1 MPAPTPRKGTP
12 REGRRILALFA
23 PHRRPL
29 AGVLLL
35 ILVSSVVGLATPFLL
50 REIVDVALP
59 EQDMGLLAV
68 LTGAL
73 VATVVVTNA
82 LDVVQTL
89 VSTRVGQ
96 AVMHKLRVDVY
107 EHLQRMS
114 LAFFSRTRTGE
125 VQSRIA
131 NDIGGMESVVTST
144 GTDFVSSFATVVV
157 TTVAMLALDWRLAL
171 VSFAI
176 LPFSLWMNR
185 RIGKMRRAV
194 TAERQRR
201 LADMTSTVQ
210 ESLSVSGILLSRTT
224 GRSDDLVA
232 RFSRSSK
239 EIAELE
245 ARSELAGQWQWSLI
259 TLSMAALPA
268 VTYLFGG
275 WLREGGTDLSIGT
288 LVALVSLQGQL
299 FRPLA
304 MLLRLMVRM
313 HSSLALFSRV
323 FEYLDTPVDITDREG
338 ARSLTA
344 PRGDVRFSDVSFRY
358 SDTGSDV
365 LQNVSIDVPAGS
377 SLAIV
382 GATGSG
388 KTTLGYLL
396 TRLYDVGS
404 GSVSIDGVD
413 VRDLTAASLADTV
426 GVVTQETY
434 LLHATIAE
442 NLRFAKPDATDDEL
456 VAAART
462 AQVHDLIAAL
472 PQGYDTVVGERGYR
486 FSGGEKQRIALART
500 VLRNP
505 PVLLLDEA
513 TSALDTR
520 TERAMSEALAEVAA
534 QRTTITIAHR
544 LSTVRDADQIV
555 VLDKGRVAE
564 RGTHEE
570 LLALGGKY
578 AELVARDSSE
588 YVPAA

>member
-1 MPAPTPRKGTP
+1 MPPTSLEKEAP
-12 REGRRILALFA
+12 REGRRILALFL
-23 PHRRPL
+23 PHRLPL

-35 ILVSSVVGLATPFLL
+35 ILISSAVGLATPFLL

-59 EQDMGLLAV
+59 RQDMGLLAA

-89 VSTRVGQ
+89 IATRVGQ
-96 AVMHKLRVDVY
+96 AVMHRLRVDVY
-107 EHLQRMS
+107 AHLQRMS

-131 NDIGGMESVVTST
+131 NDIGGMESVVTTT
-144 GTDFVSSFATVVV
+144 GTDFVSSFAIVVM
-157 TTVAMLALDWRLAL
+157 TSVAMLALDWRLAL
-171 VSFAI
+171 LSFAI

-185 RIGKMRRAV
+185 RIGRMRRAI

-224 GRSDDLVA
+224 GRSEDLVE
-232 RFSRSSK
+232 RFRRSSK
-239 EIAELE
+239 EIADLE

-268 VTYLFGG
+268 VTYLVGG
-275 WLREGGTDLSIGT
+275 HLRQGGTDLSIGT
-288 LVALVSLQGQL
+288 LVALVALQGQL

-304 MLLRLMVRM
+304 MLLRLVVRM

-323 FEYLDTPVDITDREG
+323 FEYLDTPVEITERAG
-338 ARSLTA
+338 ARTLTA
-344 PRGDVRFSDVSFRY
+344 PRGDVRFTNVRFAY
-358 SDTGSDV
+358 SDSGPDV
-365 LQNVSIDVPAGS
+365 LRDVDIEVPAGTT
-377 SLAIV
+377 LAVV

-404 GSVSIDGVD
+404 GSITIDGVD
-413 VRDLTAASLADTV
+413 VRDLTARSLADTV
-426 GVVTQETY
+426 GVVSQETY

-442 NLRFAKPDATDDEL
+442 NLRFAKPDASDEEL

-520 TERAMSEALAEVAA
+520 TERLMTEALEQVAA
-534 QRTTITIAHR
+534 ERTTITIAHR

-555 VLDKGRVAE
+555 VLDRGRVVE
-564 RGTHEE
+564 RGTHEQ
-570 LLALGGKY
+570 LLALGGRY
-578 AELVARDSSE
+578 ADLVARD
-588 YVPAA
+588 AAGYASAA